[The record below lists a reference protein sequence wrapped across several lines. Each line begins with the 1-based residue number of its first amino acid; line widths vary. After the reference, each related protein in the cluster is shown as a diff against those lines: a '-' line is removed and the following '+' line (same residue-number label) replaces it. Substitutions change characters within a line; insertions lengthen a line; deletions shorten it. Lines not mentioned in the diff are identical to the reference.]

1 MTHHHLEGFAEAV
14 LRAGGD
20 HNIRVVPDP
29 GVRLVNCLLE
39 VTKLLQEARMTI
51 SGEILESRGQVRPTE
66 VNGGSVGHTDRD
78 VGDGEHGGVGEAAGE
93 RGIISLEAAA
103 RILVISLIRE
113 GWRAADTALMNREYI
128 AAPLC
133 HNGGSSVSQWPPK
146 NIFLGAFVT

>member
-39 VTKLLQEARMTI
+39 VTKLLQETRMTI

-66 VNGGSVGHTDRD
+66 VNGGSVGHTDRY
-78 VGDGEHGGVGEAAGE
+78 VGDGEHGGVGEAT
-93 RGIISLEAAA
+93 
-103 RILVISLIRE
+103 RE
-113 GWRAADTALMNREYI
+113 GDHLLGGRRQDPCHLPDQRGLAGGGHCADESGIHR
-128 AAPLC
+128 
-133 HNGGSSVSQWPPK
+133 GSSMSQRRL
-146 NIFLGAFVT
+146 FCVTMAS